1 VIRGMTDLGGA
12 GGRGEFATAVLEFA
26 VGMAVVAVL
35 HSDALLVILVRP
47 DTNVGTLLFDIRR
60 HRTAIAGLL

>member
-1 VIRGMTDLGGA
+1 
-12 GGRGEFATAVLEFA
+12 
-26 VGMAVVAVL
+26 MAVVAVL

>member
-1 VIRGMTDLGGA
+1 MVDLGGA
-12 GGRGEFATAVLEFA
+12 GGRGDFATGVLEFA
-26 VGMAVVAVL
+26 TGMAIVAVL
-35 HSDALLVILVRP
+35 HSDALLVILVRS